1 MTQMGGPLSAFALTG
16 LSLCH
21 STVVFLMTLQ
31 SQAEFRAAQISL
43 GRYDMIVGNYLFPL
57 CVVYRRARSLTHT
70 QRDLW
75 AFFQSLHSSVVMRGY
90 ARLCANVTAHE
101 IPHRSRF
108 RVWTDWVGHRADGS
122 TGLVAQTIC
131 YCRGSDAAHQI
142 EMIEFTHLA
151 LPDIAALL
159 G

>member
-1 MTQMGGPLSAFALTG
+1 
-16 LSLCH
+16 
-21 STVVFLMTLQ
+21 MTLQ

-43 GRYDMIVGNYLFPL
+43 GHYEMIVGNYQFPL
-57 CVVYRRARSLTHT
+57 CVVYGPSRSLTHT

-75 AFFQSLHSSVVMRGY
+75 AFFQSLHSSVVMQGY
-90 ARLCANVTAHE
+90 SQLCANVTAHE
-101 IPHRSRF
+101 IAHRSRF